1 MHGRPAPR
9 AAGVYTIRFV
19 ADPNQRIIVDGID
32 FAALFRFPL
41 ILRQI
46 VSALQPPRLIIGMLV
61 AACILGAGSAWD
73 RLLAGGRS
81 DDRPAVRRSGGAEP
95 AVASPTERVPGT
107 AYRSA
112 IAAER
117 DAARRAVLESWV
129 PQDALPLPP
138 ALADA
143 HTALAWLERG
153 ARARWPERRNR
164 SDADRAAY
172 ADAWMVLAGIPDAT
186 PFAETCASLEAA
198 RRAFVSA
205 TLAGRPSGTVAAI
218 TESVIALPRRTLGTW
233 PLFSAVMVP
242 IVVGALVFGGSML
255 ARMTACDLG
264 GGERISIR
272 EAAQFARAAW
282 RRLLS
287 VVLIPLGVM
296 AGLSLL
302 LLVPALLIAVPV
314 LNVVAGALW
323 GLTLIVAVPL
333 VLLVALSVP
342 AAMLAV
348 PAAATENTD
357 AVDSLQR
364 AISLM
369 LRRPLH
375 LLFYAVLVLIGL
387 AAGSALIMAVA
398 AAVRW
403 APMALAAGA
412 GDAWAVP
419 PFLFQG
425 VPGPVPARP
434 LAWHE
439 SVTGTLIGAWG
450 RVVLLVAAGWHVS
463 YLAGALTSTFLL
475 LRRAAVGQDPS
486 EIWRPG
492 LIPGTLV
499 PVDAMAPVTGGRLA
513 GRAGRR
519 PVLPR
524 RDDEGLPAEPD
535 SPDDLPTAGDDD
547 IDAAE
552 DPKVL

>member
-1 MHGRPAPR
+1 M
-9 AAGVYTIRFV
+9 

-41 ILRQI
+41 ILRQ
-46 VSALQPPRLIIGMLV
+46 VVAALQPPRLLVGILV

-73 RLLAGGRS
+73 RFVAVGRP
-81 DDRPAVRRSGGAEP
+81 DERPAIERRGGAEP
-95 AVASPTERVPGT
+95 AVASLTERLSG
-107 AYRSA
+107 AACRSA
-112 IAAER
+112 MATER

-129 PQDALPLPP
+129 PPDALPSPP

-143 HTALAWLERG
+143 RTALTWLERG
-153 ARARWPERRNR
+153 ARARWPERWNR

-172 ADAWMVLAGIPDAT
+172 ADAWTILAGIPDAT

-205 TLAGRPSGTVAAI
+205 TLSGRPSGTVGAI
-218 TESVIALPRRTLGTW
+218 AESVIALPRRMFGTW

-242 IVVGALVFGGSML
+242 IVVGALVFGGGML
-255 ARMTACDLG
+255 ARMTACDIG

-287 VVLIPLGVM
+287 VVLIPPGVM
-296 AGLSLL
+296 AGLSFL
-302 LLVPALLIAVPV
+302 LLVPALMIAVPI
-314 LNVVAGALW
+314 LNVVGGALW
-323 GLTLIVAVPL
+323 GLALIVAVPL
-333 VLLVALSVP
+333 VLLAALSVP
-342 AAMLAV
+342 AAVLAV
-348 PAAATENTD
+348 PAAVSENMD

-375 LLFYAVLVLIGL
+375 LLFYAALVLIGL
-387 AAGSALIMAVA
+387 AAGSALITAAA

-403 APMALAAGA
+403 VPMALAASA
-412 GDAWAVP
+412 GDAWTVP
-419 PFLFQG
+419 PFLVQG
-425 VPGPVPARP
+425 VAPGPIPARP

-450 RVVLLVAAGWHVS
+450 RIVLLVAAGWHLS
-463 YLAGALTSTFLL
+463 YMAGALTSTFLL
-475 LRRAAVGQDPS
+475 LRRAAVGQDLA

-499 PVDAMAPVTGGRLA
+499 PVDAMAPVTGGRLS

-524 RDDEGLPAEPD
+524 RDDEGLAGDPD
-535 SPDDLPTAGDDD
+535 IADDLAVDGDDEL
-547 IDAAE
+547 DAAA
-552 DPKVL
+552 DPHAP